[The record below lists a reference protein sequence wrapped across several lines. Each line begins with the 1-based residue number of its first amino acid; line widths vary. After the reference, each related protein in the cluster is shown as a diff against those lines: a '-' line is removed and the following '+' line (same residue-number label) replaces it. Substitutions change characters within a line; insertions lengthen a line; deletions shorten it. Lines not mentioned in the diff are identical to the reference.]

1 MAARGVPRR
10 AAGHNGGV
18 RLEAITWERLTDAL
32 AERIATMPAKDGS
45 PWLRVALDGAPAAAP
60 GELAGRLAEGL
71 RIRGRAVHKA
81 GTFGFLRPASLR
93 LEYGREDPDAYHDE
107 WFDRQALWR
116 EVFQPLDV
124 GGTGRVLPDLW
135 DPVADRATRSA
146 YVELPPGGVL
156 LLHGPLLLG
165 HWFPF
170 DLSVHLKLSPAALA
184 RRTPQDACWTLP
196 AFARYEAETRPE
208 EAADVVVRADDP
220 RRPAWR
226 PALSVRSSLRP
237 RSPRPPPPRGKT
249 VGKTVRPTTDNRAP
263 AAARGPLI
271 TAPATAVSVTP

>member
-1 MAARGVPRR
+1 M
-10 AAGHNGGV
+10 
-18 RLEAITWERLTDAL
+18 RLEAITWERLADAL
-32 AERIATMPAKDGS
+32 AERIVAMPAHDGS
-45 PWLRVALDGAPAAAP
+45 PWLRVAVDGAPAASPDA
-60 GELAGRLAEGL
+60 LAARLAEAL
-71 RIRGRAVHKA
+71 RVRGRAVRQVGA
-81 GTFGFLRPASLR
+81 SGFLRPASLR
-93 LEYGREDPDAYHDE
+93 LEYGRQDPDAYHDA

-116 EVFQPLDV
+116 EVFRPLDP

-170 DLSVHLKLSPAALA
+170 DLSVHLKLTPAALA
-184 RRTPQDACWTLP
+184 RRTPEDERWTLP

-220 RRPAWR
+220 RRPAW
-226 PALSVRSSLRP
+226 S
-237 RSPRPPPPRGKT
+237 
-249 VGKTVRPTTDNRAP
+249 
-263 AAARGPLI
+263 GPG
-271 TAPATAVSVTP
+271 